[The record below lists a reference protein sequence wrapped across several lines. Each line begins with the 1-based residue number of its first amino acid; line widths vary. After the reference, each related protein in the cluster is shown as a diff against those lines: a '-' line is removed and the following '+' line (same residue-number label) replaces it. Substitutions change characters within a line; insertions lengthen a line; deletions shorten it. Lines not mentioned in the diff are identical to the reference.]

1 MEDKKSRFN
10 GTEGD
15 GGGGGGSGCQFQ
27 STDAF
32 YMHQTWSKQQ
42 LKS

>member
-1 MEDKKSRFN
+1 MEDNKSGFN

-15 GGGGGGSGCQFQ
+15 GGGGGCQFQ